1 MWEAVHES
9 HMANL
14 SYNGVKAQLQSWSKL
29 DPKRKRKERRLVAG
43 LSLVMWKGWS
53 TLQESGV
60 GVRRVRVEVR
70 IL

>member
-14 SYNGVKAQLQSWSKL
+14 SYNGVKAQLPPWSKL
-29 DPKRKRKERRLVAG
+29 DPKRKRRERRLAAG
-43 LSLVMWKGWS
+43 LSLVMCKGWS

-60 GVRRVRVEVR
+60 GIRRIRVVVR